1 MTTNLNS
8 SLAGLSLLSG
18 TNSFATFSIGGPGFE
33 TLAVRRAKAAFT
45 TPASTP
51 PWKQADPAGSL
62 SSQVSAIRRMSSII
76 DAGPATGRKLPEDV
90 ASAFTTYRA
99 LDRLRV
105 LAEAAVAGP
114 TDSVRETLQGVIEAR
129 ASATRPEIQV
139 DTDDLNDPEAMA
151 QYQDA
156 QNQFGSALSR
166 LLVSVEQY
174 PELRSQENFGRF
186 MTQLEGSEN
195 RVRITIRDYNE
206 AVRQYNT
213 TIRTF
218 PDIIGAKV
226 IHGAEPMVP
235 YEAATEGAEVAPE
248 LDMRSE

>member
-1 MTTNLNS
+1 MFMRLAKMATLIVGTFALASCGINS
-8 SLAGLSLLSG
+8 VPAAEE
-18 TNSFATFSIGGPGFE
+18 N
-33 TLAVRRAKAAFT
+33 AKAKWADVEAAFQERANLL
-45 TPASTP
+45 PNL
-51 PWKQADPAGSL
+51 QEI
-62 SSQVSAIRRMSSII
+62 VMSS
-76 DAGPATGRKLPEDV
+76 
-90 ASAFTTYRA
+90 
-99 LDRLRV
+99 
-105 LAEAAVAGP
+105 AEEE
-114 TDSVRETLQGVIEAR
+114 RETLQGVIEAR

-151 QYQDA
+151 QYQAA

-195 RVRITIRDYNE
+195 RVRIAIRDYNE

-218 PDIIGAKV
+218 PDIIGANI